1 MATSR
6 YKNFRAVKS
15 FANDPRRLE
24 TFPSISMN
32 ELAAIPHTVIVYKET
47 DRLDHLAENFLGSGA
62 YWWAICLMN
71 DLDNPFS
78 YKLLPGFLLKIPNNV
93 DSILTLI
100 QMNRGTK

>member
-15 FANDPRRLE
+15 FSSDKERLE

-32 ELAAIPHTVIVYKET
+32 DLASIPHTVIKFKES
-47 DRLDHLAENFLGSGA
+47 DRLDHLAERFLGSA
-62 YWWAICLMN
+62 TYWWIICLMN

>member
-15 FANDPRRLE
+15 FPTDPRRLE

-32 ELAAIPHTVIVYKET
+32 ELLSIAHTIIKFKES
-47 DRLDHLAENFLGSGA
+47 DRLDHLAERFLGSA
-62 YWWAICLMN
+62 TYWWAICLMN

-78 YKLLPGFLLKIPNNV
+78 YKLLPGFLLKIPNTMG
-93 DSILTLI
+93 SILNLI
-100 QMNRGTK
+100 QLNKGTK